1 TGINFRFIYN
11 NYGQMTEIGKFVPA
25 ITGQGGER
33 QIALT
38 KFTNQILTNPLT
50 DCPNFISR
58 TEGAENWQDWG
69 ASIYYYI
76 SDAAKVVDPTRRS
89 FQVTINGLEHKLEM
103 RPFNAQT
110 GAETKTE
117 YTIYEQD
124 TGVSYRSNPRVVER
138 KSVVSQYET
147 PISVRKTRYSYTQM
161 DGMWLETAKDDYT
174 GESDVYRRTTTEYT
188 SYLSRNI
195 LGLPTNVSVYAG
207 PGTTLMSRTTNTYD
221 ETGT

>member
-1 TGINFRFIYN
+1 PVTIQVNFESPLTVDPPTINNTQVWLPSRITYPTGINFRFIYN

-33 QIALT
+33 QIELT
-38 KFTNQILTNPLT
+38 KFTNKILTNPLT
-50 DCPNFISR
+50 DCPNYISR

-117 YTIYEQD
+117 YTI
-124 TGVSYRSNPRVVER
+124 
-138 KSVVSQYET
+138 
-147 PISVRKTRYSYTQM
+147 
-161 DGMWLETAKDDYT
+161 
-174 GESDVYRRTTTEYT
+174 
-188 SYLSRNI
+188 
-195 LGLPTNVSVYAG
+195 
-207 PGTTLMSRTTNTYD
+207 
-221 ETGT
+221 